1 MACPC
6 KYYDDYYDDGAYD
19 DHAND
24 DGDDQVTFSC
34 PARAY
39 ELCLSPAPQFTICH
53 AHHNLAHSKQL
64 YHCCSTRTHWHWS
77 SCTPQAG
84 RSRCFCCSS
93 CTSSLQHRHN
103 QPSCQQRQRH
113 HEHEYE
119 PMQYALS
126 KKINLYHWYWCPPLR
141 LLDRHPLASFPA
153 NFAMYSGDHQ
163 PIELSYFG
171 QESNGLIWTYLK
183 FGNKV
188 GETSASKR
196 LWEGSLW
203 AGYLSLRLRQALAGG
218 LGSAEAATQRIQ
230 KWIRVAF

>member
-1 MACPC
+1 
-6 KYYDDYYDDGAYD
+6 
-19 DHAND
+19 
-24 DGDDQVTFSC
+24 
-34 PARAY
+34 
-39 ELCLSPAPQFTICH
+39 
-53 AHHNLAHSKQL
+53 
-64 YHCCSTRTHWHWS
+64 
-77 SCTPQAG
+77 
-84 RSRCFCCSS
+84 
-93 CTSSLQHRHN
+93 
-103 QPSCQQRQRH
+103 
-113 HEHEYE
+113 
-119 PMQYALS
+119 MQYALS